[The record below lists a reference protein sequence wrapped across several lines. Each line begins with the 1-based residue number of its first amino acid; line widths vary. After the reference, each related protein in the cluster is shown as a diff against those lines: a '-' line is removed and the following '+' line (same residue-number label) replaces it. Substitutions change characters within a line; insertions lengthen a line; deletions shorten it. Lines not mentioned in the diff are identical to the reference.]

1 MCMCA
6 FHCFC
11 WYLRPALV
19 HGDLIGCVDY
29 FSLLIS
35 VKACF
40 VTNYMVNFGEGT
52 VDLRSL
58 VISVNIILMH
68 WGHCN

>member
-1 MCMCA
+1 MD
-6 FHCFC
+6 FN
-11 WYLRPALV
+11 V
-19 HGDLIGCVDY
+19 IV
-29 FSLLIS
+29 S